1 MEISYRDKRR
11 VNIYPSATNEPDVP
25 VIFLLAG
32 DEDGKRVWELA
43 RELTT
48 QPFSLAVVGVE
59 DWNRDLSPW
68 AAKNVFRGVE
78 DFGGCA
84 DEFLQELE
92 SEIVPSVLEELR
104 ADAPCILA
112 GYSLAGLCAVYALYQ
127 TRVFSGVIS
136 ASGSLWF
143 PGFTDYTETQDF
155 ERKPDKVY
163 FSLGDKESHTKN
175 QTMKLVEENTRFLCK
190 NYSEHG
196 IRTTFEMN
204 PGNHFQ
210 DAELRLAKGITWM
223 LSSR

>member
-1 MEISYRDKRR
+1 MEISYRGKRR
-11 VNIYPSATNEPDVP
+11 VNVYPSATNEPDVP
-25 VIFLLAG
+25 VVFLLTG

-48 QPFSLAVVGVE
+48 QPFALAVVGIE

-68 AAKNVFRGVE
+68 AAESVFRGGE

-84 DEFLQELE
+84 DEFLRELE
-92 SEIVPSVLEELR
+92 SEIVPSVLEELH
-104 ADAPCILA
+104 ADVPCILA
-112 GYSLAGLCAVYALYQ
+112 GYSLAGLCAVYALYR
-127 TRVFSGVIS
+127 TRVFSGTIS

-143 PGFTDYTETQDF
+143 PGFMDYTKTHDF
-155 ERKPDKVY
+155 KRKPDRVY

-175 QTMKLVEENTRFLCK
+175 QTMKSVEANTRLLCE

-196 IRTTFEMN
+196 IRTTFELN

-210 DAELRLAKGITWM
+210 DAELRLAKGIAWM